1 MNKEQFLRGAVSNLE
16 SKLSAT
22 KAELAEMKASLPQI
36 KHDKELETKLAELK
50 QVINKPWKPSIG
62 EECLVTFGGTKEQCT
77 VLALHKNHVWVTS
90 GKNEYP
96 LTVTI
101 SRLTQAK
108 GSNRKCQQLR

>member
-50 QVINKPWKPSIG
+50 QVINKLPSRNSAN
-62 EECLVTFGGTKEQCT
+62 LVNEIYNAIEQ
-77 VLALHKNHVWVTS
+77 AKAF
-90 GKNEYP
+90 
-96 LTVTI
+96 
-101 SRLTQAK
+101 TQAK
-108 GSNRKCQQLR
+108 EQ